1 METFLGL
8 LKEVLAYIE
17 RYKDVA
23 AKDTL
28 GVEMTMALV
37 RSASQQRID
46 LGEVGREILYMVRTP
61 LGTMANLRLPDTNPR
76 SCPLSWS
83 LLLS

>member
-28 GVEMTMALV
+28 GVEVTMALV

-46 LGEVGREILYMVRTP
+46 LGEEGREILYMVRVP
-61 LGTMANLRLPDTNPR
+61 
-76 SCPLSWS
+76 
-83 LLLS
+83 